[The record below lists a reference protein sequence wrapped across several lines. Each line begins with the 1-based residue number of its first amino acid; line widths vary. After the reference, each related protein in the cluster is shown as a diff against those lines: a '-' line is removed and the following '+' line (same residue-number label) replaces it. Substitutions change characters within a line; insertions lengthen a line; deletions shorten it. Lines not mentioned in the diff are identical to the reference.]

1 MCRLLNK
8 SLPPLSFMKLITA
21 VIHCGSILVII
32 IALIALAPR
41 YNSAEFIFTDYY
53 NGTGIDGASSHSYV
67 GAVGITAGL
76 FAFVGY
82 EASAHM
88 AEETG
93 SATTAAAT
101 GIIKTVVATG
111 IAGMSLIIVFCL
123 VTVDLSRVVN
133 DDESYGG
140 PCTGNAA
147 VNLFIASAGKE
158 WGQAM
163 AWLILINLFFA
174 GVSSVAVT
182 GKCVPENM
190 HCLFLL
196 VFLLLHR

>member
-1 MCRLLNK
+1 
-8 SLPPLSFMKLITA
+8 
-21 VIHCGSILVII
+21 
-32 IALIALAPR
+32 
-41 YNSAEFIFTDYY
+41 
-53 NGTGIDGASSHSYV
+53 
-67 GAVGITAGL
+67 
-76 FAFVGY
+76 
-82 EASAHM
+82 
-88 AEETG
+88 
-93 SATTAAAT
+93 
-101 GIIKTVVATG
+101 
-111 IAGMSLIIVFCL
+111 MSLIIVFCL

-182 GKCVPENM
+182 GIS
-190 HCLFLL
+190 
-196 VFLLLHR
+196 LLLHR